1 MKHLHLLPLQNFR
14 ATVCIALL
22 DNIISELEPSFHSLI
37 QRSLILLF
45 LVLRIMVNDEVYD
58 DDNDDDDDDD
68 DDDNDDGDDDDGTS
82 QETIDFN
89 SSDTSNIYLLHQEL
103 HL

>member
-45 LVLRIMVNDEVYD
+45 LVLRIMVNDKVY
-58 DDNDDDDDDD
+58 DDDDDDD
-68 DDDNDDGDDDDGTS
+68 DDDDSTS

-89 SSDTSNIYLLHQEL
+89 SSDTSNIYLLHQNL

>member
-14 ATVCIALL
+14 ATVCIAVL

-45 LVLRIMVNDEVYD
+45 LVLRIMVNDEV
-58 DDNDDDDDDD
+58 DDDD
-68 DDDNDDGDDDDGTS
+68 DDDDGTS

-89 SSDTSNIYLLHQEL
+89 SSDTSNIYLLHQKL

>member
-58 DDNDDDDDDD
+58 DDDDD
-68 DDDNDDGDDDDGTS
+68 DDDDGTS

-89 SSDTSNIYLLHQEL
+89 SSDTSNIYLLHQKL

>member
-45 LVLRIMVNDEVYD
+45 LVLRIMANDEV
-58 DDNDDDDDDD
+58 DDDD
-68 DDDNDDGDDDDGTS
+68 DDDDGTS

-89 SSDTSNIYLLHQEL
+89 SSDTSNIYLLHQKL

>member
-58 DDNDDDDDDD
+58 DDVPLTFTFCTKNYIFEDESEKVLAKS
-68 DDDNDDGDDDDGTS
+68 TA
-82 QETIDFN
+82 Q
-89 SSDTSNIYLLHQEL
+89 IY
-103 HL
+103 

>member
-14 ATVCIALL
+14 ATVCIAVL

-45 LVLRIMVNDEVYD
+45 LVLRIMVNHEV
-58 DDNDDDDDDD
+58 DDDD
-68 DDDNDDGDDDDGTS
+68 DDDNDDGTS

-89 SSDTSNIYLLHQEL
+89 SSDTSNIYLLHQKL